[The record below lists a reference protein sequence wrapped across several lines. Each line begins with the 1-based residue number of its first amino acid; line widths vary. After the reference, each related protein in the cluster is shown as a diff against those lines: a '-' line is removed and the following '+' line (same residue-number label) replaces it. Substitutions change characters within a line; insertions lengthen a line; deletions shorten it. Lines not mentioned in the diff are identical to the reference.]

1 MLKRC
6 VTFEVKEEKARK
18 VTTIFLLERVKAAIP
33 MTVRVATILIQGK
46 ARDHTAAAILMG
58 KAREAVILMGK
69 AREAVILMGK
79 ARDHTARAPRV
90 PKDRVTMIME
100 KARDTT
106 QSQPRHL

>member
-1 MLKRC
+1 MMVR
-6 VTFEVKEEKARK
+6 EK
-18 VTTIFLLERVKAAIP
+18 VTIS
-33 MTVRVATILIQGK
+33 MMVRVVTILNQGK

-58 KAREAVILMGK
+58 KARAAAILMGK
-69 AREAVILMGK
+69 ARAAAILMGK